1 MSEMTYG
8 SMSDSDLEASLTGET
23 LDLDADDTATTPAG
37 EEPAAGDEDQGA
49 TDDQQEGD
57 TKPEGWKEDGPGDIK
72 RALHE
77 ARERE
82 RIAVAQAQEVAQRLA
97 AIEAQQQQAK
107 VQADQAALEAEHA
120 RLYEEEG
127 PEAAAE
133 FAQRVNA
140 HRAQQAQQEA
150 EQQRSAERFELS
162 ATYAAKTFPDYGE
175 RVSLLYGKLGAE
187 TVDALAAKHGGTDPA
202 GWAYAFAKA
211 NFPTPGDLDAMLDAR
226 DAQRKADLT
235 AKHRPNATAGH
246 QTVGHISSDT
256 QATPAPKPVRRM
268 TDKELER
275 SLRS

>member
-1 MSEMTYG
+1 MSEMSY
-8 SMSDSDLEASLTGET
+8 SAMSDSDLDASLTDET

-37 EEPAAGDEDQGA
+37 EEPAAGDEDQG
-49 TDDQQEGD
+49 TEDDQQEGG
-57 TKPEGWKEDGPGDIK
+57 KPEDWKPDGPGDIK

-82 RIAVAQAQEVAQRLA
+82 RIAVAQAQEVAQRLQA
-97 AIEAQQQQAK
+97 LEAQQQQAK
-107 VQADQAALEAEHA
+107 VQADQAALEAEYD
-120 RLYEEEG
+120 RLYDEEG
-127 PEAAAE
+127 PEAAEE
-133 FAQRVNA
+133 FAQRVNNY
-140 HRAQQAQQEA
+140 RAQQAQAQA
-150 EQQRSAERFELS
+150 EQQRAAERFELS
-162 ATYAAKTFPDYGE
+162 ATYAAKTFADYPE
-175 RVSLLYGKLGAE
+175 RVSLLYSKLGAE

-275 SLRS
+275 SLRE

>member
-1 MSEMTYG
+1 MSEQSY
-8 SMSDSDLEASLTGET
+8 SEMSDADLDASLTNET
-23 LDLDADDTATTPAG
+23 LDLDADGTATTPAD
-37 EEPAAGDEDQGA
+37 EESAAGDEDQGA
-49 TDDQQEGD
+49 TDDQQQGG
-57 TKPEGWKEDGPGDIK
+57 KPDGWKEEGPGDIK

-82 RIAVAQAQEVAQRLA
+82 RIALAQAQEVAQRLA

-140 HRAQQAQQEA
+140 HRAQQAQAQA
-150 EQQRSAERFELS
+150 EQQRAAERFELS
-162 ATYAAKTFPDYGE
+162 ATYAAKTFPDYAE
-175 RVSLLYGKLGAE
+175 RVNLLYGKLGAE
-187 TVDALAAKHGGTDPA
+187 TVDALAAQHGGTDPA

-211 NFPTPGDLDAMLDAR
+211 NFPTPADLDAMLDAR